1 VGIGNR
7 VKPNSPPRKELREQ
21 LRVAAA
27 AQKLAIKRFRQVIR
41 DIPSGLPH
49 PDGSDRIR
57 IASRELSEAHNL
69 VIALLVELDKI
80 SLDGGNEQR
89 P

>member
-1 VGIGNR
+1 
-7 VKPNSPPRKELREQ
+7 VKPNSPSRKELREQ
-21 LRVAAA
+21 LRVATA
-27 AQKLAIKRFRQVIR
+27 AQKLAIKRFKEVIR

-57 IASRELSEAHNL
+57 IASHELSEAHNL

-80 SLDGGNEQR
+80 SLDGGDEQR